1 MPTKLNQDQ
10 ISGLPEELSS
20 LDSIDESLESKI
32 LTEDSIN
39 DEVDVDLQGQID
51 ELKHTMLSLVF
62 GQDLYVQNDGPD
74 LIVYT
79 FTNPIISI
87 SSTTWNW
94 YLNDEEISGAN
105 SNIYRP
111 LQTGYYKAKVS
122 YQTSLGLHIVQSSP
136 YYMEVSDRPTY

>member
-10 ISGLPEELSS
+10 VSGLPEELSS
-20 LDSIDESLESKI
+20 LDSIDESLETKI
-32 LTEDSIN
+32 STEDSIN
-39 DEVDVDLQGQID
+39 DRVDVDLQGQID